1 MAFFIDTREGI
12 YKYTDLMHQSHV
24 QVHKITHHIV
34 RAATTVFRANPY
46 PEVTDLICRLP
57 LPTLFYRLETLNLG
71 DLLRIRVQ
79 AIENLSC
86 PFHRFSRSN
95 ERIPTQ
101 QFNVMLYQSV
111 IPYLSM
117 KDFHGT
123 YDCKTE
129 KKTLSISPIDV
140 SMRAS
145 RYRDV
150 IRTQVSN
157 NKRILNRLRNW
168 NRIPFRSLLEE

>member
-1 MAFFIDTREGI
+1 
-12 YKYTDLMHQSHV
+12 
-24 QVHKITHHIV
+24 
-34 RAATTVFRANPY
+34 
-46 PEVTDLICRLP
+46 
-57 LPTLFYRLETLNLG
+57 
-71 DLLRIRVQ
+71 
-79 AIENLSC
+79 
-86 PFHRFSRSN
+86 
-95 ERIPTQ
+95 
-101 QFNVMLYQSV
+101 
-111 IPYLSM
+111 M

-150 IRTQVSN
+150 AQKQVSS

-168 NRIPFRSLLEE
+168 NRIPFRSLLED

>member
-1 MAFFIDTREGI
+1 
-12 YKYTDLMHQSHV
+12 
-24 QVHKITHHIV
+24 
-34 RAATTVFRANPY
+34 
-46 PEVTDLICRLP
+46 
-57 LPTLFYRLETLNLG
+57 
-71 DLLRIRVQ
+71 
-79 AIENLSC
+79 
-86 PFHRFSRSN
+86 
-95 ERIPTQ
+95 
-101 QFNVMLYQSV
+101 
-111 IPYLSM
+111 M

-150 IRTQVSN
+150 IRKQVSN

-168 NRIPFRSLLEE
+168 NRIPFRSLLERTIIHTYNTSFIHDIDF

>member
-1 MAFFIDTREGI
+1 MPVLNWLLIDGLYKHQTRHRCQRHTQCPLQTPIDDAYIHTRHTIKEP
-12 YKYTDLMHQSHV
+12 V
-24 QVHKITHHIV
+24 
-34 RAATTVFRANPY
+34 ATTVFRANPY

-79 AIENLSC
+79 AIGNLSC
-86 PFHRFSRSN
+86 PFHRFSRAN

-129 KKTLSISPIDV
+129 KKTLSISPSDV

-145 RYRDV
+145 RYRD
-150 IRTQVSN
+150 I
-157 NKRILNRLRNW
+157 KHHRND
-168 NRIPFRSLLEE
+168 I